1 VIPLNDEL
9 PQLPPALI
17 EIGRVRVPVGVV
29 RIQYSRSS
37 GPGGQHV
44 NKTSTRCE
52 LWLPVRGIVGLT
64 ESAAARLRAM
74 AGAKLTQ
81 ADEIHLAA
89 DESRSQE
96 GNRSMAVD
104 RLRELIVRAVVE
116 PKRRKKTKPS
126 RGAQRRRLESKKIRS
141 DIKRGRSAHHD

>member
-1 VIPLNDEL
+1 MSDE
-9 PQLPPALI
+9 PPILPPALI
-17 EIGRVRVPVGVV
+17 EIGRVRVPAGAV
-29 RIQYSRSS
+29 RVQYSRSS

-52 LWLPVRGIVGLT
+52 LWLPVTGIVGLT
-64 ESAAARLRAM
+64 EAAATRLRAM
-74 AGAKLTQ
+74 AGAKLTN

-116 PKRRKKTKPS
+116 PKKRKKTKPS
-126 RGAQRRRLESKKIRS
+126 RGAQRRRLETKKIRS
-141 DIKRGRSAHHD
+141 DIKRGRSARHD